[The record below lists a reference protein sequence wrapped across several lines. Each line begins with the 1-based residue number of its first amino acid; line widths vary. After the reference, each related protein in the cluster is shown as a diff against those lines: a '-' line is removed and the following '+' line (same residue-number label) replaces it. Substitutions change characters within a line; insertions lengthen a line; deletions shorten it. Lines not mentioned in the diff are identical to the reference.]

1 MDSKFLKGKKYIDL
15 TSYLTNKGIKKE
27 NINISCDGRIIYDN
41 KEYYLK
47 DIRENINT
55 LYCELI
61 ADKLLNK
68 LNLPHVNYYLAEF
81 FGKAYLISNSFKK
94 EDENYVSGYKIL
106 DEYKDALNSNLDIN
120 DMNNLETIWNALEYR
135 YTKMFEKSKARE
147 IVSKLMNQLTTLFSF
162 DIVVANDD
170 RHQSNWMISENKENI
185 NINTIFDNEYM
196 LNFYLDKENLN
207 SFALGIYPEDTEHFI
222 NYVDVIK
229 KYIRDSSS
237 EFINKLIMVYNTLS
251 IDVFLQC
258 IKEVEEEFHFIIP
271 SENRQLIINS
281 YKKHYELLGQI
292 LNDYQL
298 HPSRLI

>member
-27 NINISCDGRIIYDN
+27 NINISYDGRIIYDN

-170 RHQSNWMISENKENI
+170 RHQSNWIVKEAKDDIS
-185 NINTIFDNEYM
+185 INTMFDNEYM
-196 LNFYLDKENLN
+196 LNSYLDDESLN

-222 NYVDVIK
+222 NYIDVIK

-258 IKEVEEEFHFIIP
+258 IKEVEEEFQFIIP